1 MQRVEQLPKP
11 SVADHLRQSIFFYFI
26 IVYSLSTWIL
36 TGFSG
41 SEDDLYFLTLSSIS
55 LVSVMVNTIFLF
67 KARGTNAGAEPTPA
81 SPE

>member
-26 IVYSLSTWIL
+26 IVYSLSTWIFS
-36 TGFSG
+36 GFSG

-55 LVSVMVNTIFLF
+55 LVSAAVNQIFLF
-67 KARGTNAGAEPTPA
+67 KRLGRNGGQD
-81 SPE
+81 